1 MKKNGI
7 FRHYEA
13 LLSCSLFAAPRT
25 PVRPYRIR
33 EDTEVIEII
42 TGGTVFFPDRAGREY
57 GTGTIFWHRP
67 GEYTVWDTTAENPY
81 RCLAMTLSTD
91 GGPCPVP
98 RVNRWG
104 GIPELSTFTEDMLNF
119 VRSGELHDE
128 AVFCYCLGT
137 LMRQLMKRPVL
148 PRPLRLACRTIGSDP
163 AANIPVAGVA
173 AAAGVSV
180 SRLFAL
186 FREYLHTSPHRYQLM
201 RKLDM
206 GKALLLSRKE
216 IPIKQI
222 SEMSG
227 FSSLE
232 LFYRRFRRYTGVT
245 PAEFRN
251 EAGAFPKTPD

>member
-7 FRHYEA
+7 FHHYDA

-25 PVRPYRIR
+25 PVFPNRIR
-33 EDTEVIEII
+33 ENTELIEII
-42 TGGTVFFPDRAGREY
+42 TGGSVFFPDRSGQEY
-57 GTGTIFWHRP
+57 GAGTIFWHQP
-67 GEYTVWDTTAENPY
+67 GEYTVWNTTAENPY
-81 RCLAMTLSTD
+81 RCLVLTLATD
-91 GGPCPVP
+91 GGRRPVP
-98 RVNRWG
+98 RVNRWR

-119 VRSGELHDE
+119 VRCGELHDE

-137 LMRQLMKRPVL
+137 LMRQLIKRPIL
-148 PRPLRLACRTIGSDP
+148 PRPLRLACGMIGSDP
-163 AANIPVAGVA
+163 AANIPVAEVA
-173 AAAGVSV
+173 AAAGVSI
-180 SRLFAL
+180 SRIFVL
-186 FREYLHTSPHRYQLM
+186 FREYLHTSPHQYQLM

-206 GKALLLSRKE
+206 GKSLLLSRKE

-222 SEMSG
+222 SEMCG

-251 EAGAFPKTPD
+251 DTGTFSKMTD